1 MEITPKPS
9 LVQTNASRR
18 ETERDTERDTEIQ
31 RERERER
38 ERQTDRERD
47 RERAPGWLAVLRFC
61 PWSLGMS
68 SATSGGQWLC

>member
-1 MEITPKPS
+1 M
-9 LVQTNASRR
+9 LQGQRQR
-18 ETERDTERDTEIQ
+18 EIQ
-31 RERERER
+31 REIQRYRERERER